1 MSKQRIIVLPIAILA
16 FVIVASGAVPLTT
29 STASAQDVHLKA
41 TLRDRLVYGLKAR
54 RPSEFQFID
63 AVVAQ
68 VDSGVIPERLVDE
81 TFFWVRKNK
90 PNYSYPFIYFERI
103 LRLRGKAANIPI
115 PPYNGPY
122 SSNN

>member
-1 MSKQRIIVLPIAILA
+1 MSKQRIILFPIAILA
-16 FVIVASGAVPLTT
+16 FGIIASGAIPGITAT
-29 STASAQDVHLKA
+29 SSAQEIHLRA

-68 VDSGVIPERLVDE
+68 VQLGVIPERLVNE

-90 PNYSYPFIYFERI
+90 PNYNYPFIYFERI
-103 LRLRGKAANIPI
+103 LRLRGNAAHIPI

-122 SSNN
+122 SSN